1 MKESHRSQ
9 LFLRPTSIVT
19 NMCLAAHRPHGGG
32 LERSSHGPSS
42 CCWNEGIQVLVNT
55 VAVTAG
61 NSDPS
66 PSCI

>member
-1 MKESHRSQ
+1 MSQESVVSQ
-9 LFLRPTSIVT
+9 ANKYSYYYVSPP
-19 NMCLAAHRPHGGG
+19 NGGG

-55 VAVTAG
+55 MAVTAG